1 MVIVTLK
8 PVILIL
14 ALSSSRAFDIKEE
27 ALERREETLQLP
39 PYPSWSE
46 LEKTLMETLS
56 LVKIQ
61 AVSSAQNIAEIKT
74 SLETLE
80 DKIGML
86 EYKADSQRGL
96 IKKVQRDLT
105 TVSSKTSDKLID

>member
-1 MVIVTLK
+1 MAIVTLK
-8 PVILIL
+8 PIILIL

-27 ALERREETLQLP
+27 VLEKREETLP

-61 AVSSAQNIAEIKT
+61 AVSSAQNIAEIRT

-80 DKIGML
+80 NKIGML
-86 EYKADSQRGL
+86 EDKADSQKAL

-105 TVSSKTSDKLID
+105 TVNSKTSDKLID